1 MTGKWTNWVG
11 NQTFDYASY
20 AQPANEKEVVK
31 AVKKALGKKQNIR
44 VMATGH
50 SFYPN
55 CANRWL
61 IT

>member
-31 AVKKALGKKQNIR
+31 AVKKALEKTKHKSY
-44 VMATGH
+44 GH
-50 SFYPN
+50 RSFFYPN
-55 CANRWL
+55 CANRWF